1 MVSEC
6 LRSHPD
12 IFVSSPKEIKYF
24 LYHENKGIELVWV
37 FFEKG
42 KNLRYGC
49 EFASNYIYNENCA
62 LKILNILGRV
72 KFVIVRPPVE
82 RTLSHIKH
90 LVRNNDISIK
100 GSIIG
105 LNQLKELVLKY
116 PEILIIEH
124 YQNLNNYYNTFT
136 AENIFLAN
144 QYDCQKKP
152 VVVLKTYV
160 IF

>member
-1 MVSEC
+1 MNWYGS
-6 LRSHPD
+6 
-12 IFVSSPKEIKYF
+12 
-24 LYHENKGIELVWV
+24 

-42 KNLRYGC
+42 KNLRYRC

-72 KFVIVRPPVE
+72 KILAIVRPPVE

-116 PEILIIEH
+116 PEILDNSF
-124 YQNLNNYYNTFT
+124 YYRNLNNYYNTFT

-144 QYDCQKKP
+144 QYDCQK
-152 VVVLKTYV
+152 TCSS
-160 IF
+160 F